1 MQTKF
6 SWKIVTG
13 KTKMGQE
20 RKHVVDLREIG
31 SEDWIMSAG
40 SLCY

>member
-6 SWKIVTG
+6 SWKIVTE

-20 RKHVVDLREIG
+20 RKHMVDLREIG
-31 SEDWIMSAG
+31 SENGIMSAG
-40 SLCY
+40 SFCN